1 MSAEARTDLEELGPA
16 GKYDELRGVL
26 ETALYSEASILER
39 LHLASLSDFEME
51 PSRRPALP
59 PPTTPADLLMVL
71 FLAGEYVNRAE
82 VDVFLGSG
90 SAVLFDEMGLLAP
103 ADGGRCYATVALYP
117 MDGLFIAS
125 SRWSHPDGS
134 AFETPPDTVYPALVR
149 NTRLFLDLLPDTPC
163 EALLDLG
170 SGTGIA
176 AFEASR
182 YGARHAWAADIA
194 ERSTRFAEF
203 NRRLNALPEV
213 TTVTSD
219 LYERFEG
226 QTFDRIVS
234 HPPYMPV
241 LSPKWVFMSGG
252 EDGEH
257 VTRRIVQGLPRHL
270 RDGGLCFA
278 LTMGSDRR
286 DRPFE
291 RRIREWLGE
300 SQSQFDVALVV
311 RKLMEPEQYALRTTP
326 YEPRTRA
333 ETHAWRELFARLEVE
348 SLVYGLVLIQRR
360 NGAGKTF
367 TVRRQASDDPRR
379 ADWQW
384 LLAWETAAAGERL
397 AGAVLDSRLHAS
409 HGTEFEVLH
418 RLTGDGWTPKFYR
431 LSIDRPFRMNCQAE
445 PWAAHLLSQCDGI
458 LTGRRHFER
467 LKEEGVI
474 PPQATEAEFAA
485 AVAPLISGGFVEVD
499 GFRPPRAAE

>member
-1 MSAEARTDLEELGPA
+1 MSQLEELGQS

-26 ETALYSEASILER
+26 QTALYSEASILER
-39 LHLASLSDFEME
+39 LHLERLSDFEME
-51 PSRRPALP
+51 PSRRSALP
-59 PPTTPADLLMVL
+59 PPATTADLLTVL

-82 VDVFLGSG
+82 IDVFLGSG
-90 SAVLFDEMGLLAP
+90 AAALFDGMGLLAQ

-117 MDGLFIAS
+117 IDGLFIAS
-125 SRWSHPDGS
+125 SRWSNPDGA
-134 AFETPPDTVYPALVR
+134 AFESPPDTVYPALVR
-149 NTRLFLDLLPDTPC
+149 NTRLFLDLLPDTPA

-170 SGTGIA
+170 SGTGMA
-176 AFEASR
+176 AFAASR

-203 NRRLNALPEV
+203 NRRLNALSGV
-213 TTVTSD
+213 TPVTGD

-226 QTFDRIVS
+226 RTFDRIVS

-252 EDGEH
+252 EDGEQ
-257 VTRRIVQGLPRHL
+257 VTRRMVEGLPRHL

-286 DRPFE
+286 GRPFE
-291 RRIREWLGE
+291 QRIREWLGE

-311 RKLMEPEQYALRTTP
+311 RKLMDPEQYALRTTP

-367 TVRRQASDDPRR
+367 TVRRQASEDLRR

-384 LLAWETAAAGERL
+384 LLAWETAAASERL
-397 AGAVLDSRLHAS
+397 TGAVLDSRLHAARR
-409 HGTEFEVLH
+409 TEFEVLH
-418 RLTGDGWTPKFYR
+418 RLTGDGWTPKSYR
-431 LSIDRPFRMNCQAE
+431 LSIDRPFRMSCQAE
-445 PWAAHLLSQCDGI
+445 PWAAHLLSQCDGT

-474 PPQATEAEFAA
+474 PPQATEAEFAG
-485 AVAPLISGGFVEVD
+485 AVAPLISGGFVEVE
-499 GFRPPRAAE
+499 GFRPPQAAE